1 MSSWN
6 PDVYRTFS
14 PSDCHW
20 SLCREF
26 IDRHRH
32 LFPEEQVVALAHSY
46 ASSQLQMAGEADQIS
61 RLVPGQLPAGTE
73 PVPTGKVE
81 SSCWEREAE
90 PEFRQSSWVL
100 ESEIAKMTYLKPVQV
115 LRTRD
120 EIYRSLVL
128 VDSDFDKTQLEF
140 DRLGLGRLV
149 VIDHVSDLGH
159 CRAVIAVKTSEKQFS
174 LSVALGSTVK
184 KAKQKVKKAF
194 LKEMKQVCYQIVS
207 KNPFHH
213 PGNEITRR
221 EDPAKQIEYYRSI
234 MDTFSKLPIKQDLTF
249 SKEFS
254 QVEREELK
262 RIALELNLTTCIV
275 GPKKNRK
282 LKIMGRTIPALA
294 VVERIVV
301 HKDPELCELYSVVT
315 PSVVLSGSS

>member
-46 ASSQLQMAGEADQIS
+46 ASSQLMMAGEVDQMS

-90 PEFRQSSWVL
+90 PEFRKTSLVL
-100 ESEIAKMTYLKPVQV
+100 ESEISKMTYLKPV
-115 LRTRD
+115 
-120 EIYRSLVL
+120 
-128 VDSDFDKTQLEF
+128 QLEF

-184 KAKQKVKKAF
+184 KAKQRVKKAF
-194 LKEMKQVCYQIVS
+194 LREMKQVCYQIVS
-207 KNPFHH
+207 KNPF
-213 PGNEITRR
+213 PGNEIARR

-234 MDTFSKLPIKQDLTF
+234 METFSKLPIKQDLTF
-249 SKEFS
+249 SKEFT

-315 PSVVLSGSS
+315 PSVVLSGS

>member
-46 ASSQLQMAGEADQIS
+46 ASSQLMVAGEADQMS

-73 PVPTGKVE
+73 AVPTGK
-81 SSCWEREAE
+81 
-90 PEFRQSSWVL
+90 
-100 ESEIAKMTYLKPVQV
+100 
-115 LRTRD
+115 
-120 EIYRSLVL
+120 
-128 VDSDFDKTQLEF
+128 LEF

-213 PGNEITRR
+213 PGNEIARR